1 MYTGCT
7 RKRNIIWGTNVY
19 IGWNNIIYTVPFP
32 KKKKTLRKS
41 VAYFVGIE
49 AYIIRR
55 DSAESAGMIC
65 ESTLNNKLVIG
76 VIPIGT
82 SAN

>member
-7 RKRNIIWGTNVY
+7 RKRNIIWGTNVN
-19 IGWNNIIYTVPFP
+19 ISWNNIIYTVTFP
-32 KKKKTLRKS
+32 KKKTLRKS

-76 VIPIGT
+76 VIPKGT

>member
-1 MYTGCT
+1 M
-7 RKRNIIWGTNVY
+7 
-19 IGWNNIIYTVPFP
+19 
-32 KKKKTLRKS
+32 
-41 VAYFVGIE
+41 AHFVGVE
-49 AYIIRR
+49 AYIICR

>member
-1 MYTGCT
+1 M
-7 RKRNIIWGTNVY
+7 
-19 IGWNNIIYTVPFP
+19 PLHFQ
-32 KKKKTLRKS
+32 KKKTLRKS

-65 ESTLNNKLVIG
+65 ESTLNNKVVIG
-76 VIPIGT
+76 VIPKRT